1 MKRPRDVSRISKIK
15 LTKRL
20 PNGAL
25 PKNKKVYNPII
36 LPIYSLG
43 VAAWIT
49 VLQLIRNKIM
59 LAPSKEKIIMEM

>member
-1 MKRPRDVSRISKIK
+1 MKRPRDVSKISKIK

-43 VAAWIT
+43 VADWIT
-49 VLQLIRNKIM
+49 VLQLIRNKII
-59 LAPSKEKIIMEM
+59 LAPSKAKIIMEM